1 MRISVKV
8 KFGSGKRGVEMIGDS
23 EYVVRVKERP
33 VKGKANKEMID
44 LLSKFFKVPKNKIKI
59 VSGTTSSKKIVQIDE

>member
-1 MRISVKV
+1 MRISLKV
-8 KFGSGKRGVEMIGDS
+8 KFVTREKGIEKIGDS
-23 EYVVRVKERP
+23 DYLIRVKERP

-44 LLSKFFKVPKNKIKI
+44 LLSKFFKVSKNKIKI